1 MARSRIDGATRSAR
15 SAHPQ
20 SAVRGLACLAV
31 LAAAGLCACASTETS
46 GDHVNPDKPLWYH
59 HFNGAMEV
67 RFRREL
73 TAESR
78 TVGEPYERGRAEID
92 PEHGRVFVGS
102 SDHGL
107 YALRAGDGSTLW
119 RFETL
124 GAVQSEPLY
133 DPELDL
139 VYFGSHDGALYAVHA
154 SDGALAWRFASGAE
168 VARKPALAGETLV
181 FANGADNLF
190 AIDRRT
196 GAQKWHVHRT
206 PALGMEVSG
215 YAGPSV
221 DQGAVFFAYS
231 DGHVAAYEARDGSER
246 WTPVDLSAEAEQA
259 QGEAIRYLDVDTTPI
274 PHDLGSLGRVV
285 YVASYAGGVYAL
297 DEERGAPL
305 WKNDKAIGV
314 TDLSLWVE
322 PAHPARPGT
331 PDYVQG
337 APDVPKREILFAA
350 SSASG
355 LWALDPATGKPLWRL
370 PIPDGGVTA
379 PVAVAGAL
387 LIGTTRYGAFLISP
401 LDGRAIDGFD
411 VGTGFSQTPAA
422 FGNKAFMLSNGGAL
436 LGLEI
441 EPPGLRGH

>member
-1 MARSRIDGATRSAR
+1 MTLLSSLSRVGRGAQVARVA
-15 SAHPQ
+15 
-20 SAVRGLACLAV
+20 AVVAGLAG
-31 LAAAGLCACASTETS
+31 LAAGGAWGCAAAETS
-46 GDHVNPDKPLWYH
+46 GDHVNPEKPLWFN
-59 HFNGAMEV
+59 HFIGSMQI

-78 TVGEPYERGRAEID
+78 TVGEPYERGRAAID
-92 PEHGRVFVGS
+92 PEHGRLFVGS

-107 YALRAGDGSTLW
+107 YALRAGDGSTIW

-133 DPELDL
+133 DPELDV

-154 SDGALAWRFASGAE
+154 SDGALVWRYESGAE
-168 VARKPALAGETLV
+168 VARAPALSGESLA

-190 AIDRRT
+190 VVDRRT
-196 GAQKWHVHRT
+196 GKQKWHVHRS

-215 YAGPSV
+215 YAGPSI
-221 DQGAVFFAYS
+221 DQGAVFFAFS
-231 DGHVAAYEARDGSER
+231 DGHVAAYELRDGSER

-259 QGEAIRYLDVDTTPI
+259 QGEAIRYLDVDTTPL
-274 PHDLGSLGRVV
+274 PHDLGPLGRVV

-297 DEERGAPL
+297 DQERGAPL

-314 TDLSLWVE
+314 TDLSLWSQ

-331 PDYVQG
+331 LDYVPG
-337 APDVPKREILFAA
+337 SPEVPKREILFAA

-379 PVAVAGAL
+379 PVGVSGAL

-401 LDGRAIDGFD
+401 INGRAIDGFD

-422 FGNKAFMLSNGGAL
+422 FGNKAFMLSNGGTL

-441 EPPGLRGH
+441 NPPQRPFDP